1 MNYNNI
7 KLEKDMYN
15 VCNKSFTDVLEEL
28 DPSEQYRGTELEN
41 LDAYQ
46 RQLKRFGIK
55 VSGPNCDNVEKFF
68 LNPLS
73 AVLFPEFIN
82 RAIEKG
88 IYYYNNV
95 LPSVIATKSTV
106 DTLDYRTIT
115 SNMETATF
123 SGNEVRESE
132 YLPEI
137 YISTNSNLISLKK
150 HGRLITSTYE
160 ALRFQNLDVIAV
172 LLRKMG
178 SDIVNEQLKD
188 AITVMQTDTTPQAVS
203 SLSYDSLLT
212 LWSALKPY
220 NMNVMIT
227 RYDVAKRILALN
239 EMKDAQAG
247 LDFQGTGRN
256 ITPLGAK
263 LICSPW
269 VNANTIIGLDK
280 NCALQMIQSGKVT
293 LDYNKLIDKQIEKAG
308 ISVRAGFAKIFAG
321 AIKIISLSA

>member
-1 MNYNNI
+1 
-7 KLEKDMYN
+7 
-15 VCNKSFTDVLEEL
+15 
-28 DPSEQYRGTELEN
+28 
-41 LDAYQ
+41 
-46 RQLKRFGIK
+46 
-55 VSGPNCDNVEKFF
+55 
-68 LNPLS
+68 
-73 AVLFPEFIN
+73 
-82 RAIEKG
+82 
-88 IYYYNNV
+88 
-95 LPSVIATKSTV
+95 
-106 DTLDYRTIT
+106 
-115 SNMETATF
+115 
-123 SGNEVRESE
+123 
-132 YLPEI
+132 
-137 YISTNSNLISLKK
+137 
-150 HGRLITSTYE
+150 
-160 ALRFQNLDVIAV
+160 
-172 LLRKMG
+172 MG

>member
-82 RAIEKG
+82 KKKKKG

-239 EMKDAQAG
+239 EVKDAQAG

>member
-95 LPSVIATKSTV
+95 LPSIIATKSTV

>member
-28 DPSEQYRGTELEN
+28 DPSEHYRGTELEN

>member
-68 LNPLS
+68 LNPL
-73 AVLFPEFIN
+73 
-82 RAIEKG
+82 AIEKG

>member
-137 YISTNSNLISLKK
+137 CIETNSNLISLKK

-188 AITVMQTDTTPQAVS
+188 AITVMQTGTTPQAVS